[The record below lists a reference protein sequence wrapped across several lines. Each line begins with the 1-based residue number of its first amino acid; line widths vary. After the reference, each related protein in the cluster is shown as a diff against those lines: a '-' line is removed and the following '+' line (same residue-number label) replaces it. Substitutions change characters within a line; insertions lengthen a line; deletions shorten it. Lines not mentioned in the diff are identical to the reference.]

1 VADAAEGPSL
11 LAPVLVVVVPVRLSL
26 ATVLVCSCGLCL
38 PGRLPEVERRPQG
51 ATHERLQF
59 KVQWSIAVA
68 GKDEHS
74 RLSES

>member
-1 VADAAEGPSL
+1 
-11 LAPVLVVVVPVRLSL
+11 
-26 ATVLVCSCGLCL
+26 VCSCGLCL